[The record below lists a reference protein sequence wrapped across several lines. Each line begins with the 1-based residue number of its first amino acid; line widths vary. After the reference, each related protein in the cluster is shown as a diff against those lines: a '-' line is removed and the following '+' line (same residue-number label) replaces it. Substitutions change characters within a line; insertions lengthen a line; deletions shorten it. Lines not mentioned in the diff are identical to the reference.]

1 MNLCKHKN
9 YLCKHKDNKNNN
21 FPSCNLKFYEN
32 IFPKLKKMRRVHCFI
47 NIYTNFLNVKL
58 TTTLMS
64 VSIFDLL
71 QYVDLL
77 KAI

>member
-1 MNLCKHKN
+1 
-9 YLCKHKDNKNNN
+9 
-21 FPSCNLKFYEN
+21 
-32 IFPKLKKMRRVHCFI
+32 MRRVHCFI

-58 TTTLMS
+58 TTLMS

-77 KAI
+77 KAIKTFPVHIDMCWKTEDNLHSLFR